1 MGTAN
6 SHSLRHFQL
15 IRPAA
20 RLTPIFPFTTIFI
33 SHLLQS
39 TTLVASSTPVS
50 LTPSAIMRTGTDP
63 QFTGE
68 SAKPERRVRN
78 GNLMDT
84 TKNYIESGAWIGR
97 QQAFAVIASKCSAAQ
112 ALALKEMKA
121 SGAYQQLGLTWQD
134 FCLQY
139 VGVSRERT
147 DALIRQY
154 DEFGEAYFRLSQIA
168 QISPETYRDIAPK
181 VEGGAVE
188 IDGQR
193 IELTL
198 PNANRIR
205 AAIKKMRDERNQ
217 ARRAADLR
225 EPLDLDALRHRQEA
239 LIEEVRRLSYYF
251 QPNSGRPAL
260 VAFATHAINRWK
272 EVSRELAET

>member
-1 MGTAN
+1 MITA
-6 SHSLRHFQL
+6 
-15 IRPAA
+15 
-20 RLTPIFPFTTIFI
+20 FPEPRFRK
-33 SHLLQS
+33 L
-39 TTLVASSTPVS
+39 
-50 LTPSAIMRTGTDP
+50 
-63 QFTGE
+63 E
-68 SAKPERRVRN
+68 
-78 GNLMDT
+78 LMDNA
-84 TKNYIESGAWIGR
+84 KNCIESGAWIGR

>member
-1 MGTAN
+1 MITAF
-6 SHSLRHFQL
+6 REP
-15 IRPAA
+15 R
-20 RLTPIFPFTTIFI
+20 FPK
-33 SHLLQS
+33 L
-39 TTLVASSTPVS
+39 
-50 LTPSAIMRTGTDP
+50 
-63 QFTGE
+63 E
-68 SAKPERRVRN
+68 
-78 GNLMDT
+78 LMDT
-84 TKNYIESGAWIGR
+84 AKDCIESGAWIGR

-121 SGAYQQLGLTWQD
+121 SGAYQQLGLTWHD

-147 DALIRQY
+147 DAIIRQY

-168 QISPETYRDIAPK
+168 QISPETYREIAPK

-188 IDGQR
+188 IDGQQ

-198 PNANRIR
+198 PNASRIR

-217 ARRAADLR
+217 AQRAADLR
-225 EPLDLDALRHRQEA
+225 EPLQLATLRNRQEA

-260 VAFATHAINRWK
+260 VDFATHAINRWK